1 MVLSFLLFFR
11 DLPLSMSVQLKHL
24 LWSTSEL
31 VICKHGIWDW
41 FPYLHLK
48 TLSWANDR
56 KPKVARLQFFICD
69 VLSLQWLCSNPEPKQ
84 LKQLGLSRF
93 FGKQVNEG
101 LEGTFGISSWQLFIS
116 VLHVLI
122 DCFPE
127 QSPCRFPAEDFT
139 HPSVG
144 NNKKLHCLHSV
155 RSMWVPGYTVDTY
168 YMILDGVLI
177 KKQ

>member
-1 MVLSFLLFFR
+1 MHKCCSRVLFSEKLIALFIIHENTPNGTWCICSFLSLAYFNFLWIKICWKNFCPLIFSGHTFWAAPRYLIMVLSFLLFFR

-41 FPYLHLK
+41 FPYLRLK

-56 KPKVARLQFFICD
+56 KPEVARLQFFICD

-101 LEGTFGISSWQLFIS
+101 
-116 VLHVLI
+116 
-122 DCFPE
+122 
-127 QSPCRFPAEDFT
+127 
-139 HPSVG
+139 
-144 NNKKLHCLHSV
+144 
-155 RSMWVPGYTVDTY
+155 
-168 YMILDGVLI
+168 
-177 KKQ
+177 